1 MPVFVAVS
9 TMLVSP
15 TMVIS
20 AVTAFVVVVAPVPPP
35 PSIPIAI
42 AVVIIIITRA
52 TIAMLRR
59 WIPPLLVVRVSPS
72 LVAVCALCQERYHVT
87 AG

>member
-35 PSIPIAI
+35 PIPIAI
-42 AVVIIIITRA
+42 AVVVLIITGA